1 MLRSKPTIKQK
12 RLNGMF
18 PITKAAPQPFIL
30 ENLIWAFVVEHG
42 NSKLCTIFLLGRRY
56 FSPSVH

>member
-1 MLRSKPTIKQK
+1 
-12 RLNGMF
+12 MF